1 MKSKENKAVLS
12 ESLLNKIV
20 DNFFKALQK
29 GVSDNY
35 IAAANKAGMHP
46 DAIKVMKQMEDQYG
60 DLMTQIRKKH
70 NL

>member
-1 MKSKENKAVLS
+1 MKLKENKVVLS
-12 ESLLNKIV
+12 EGLLNKIV

-35 IAAANKAGMHP
+35 IAAADKAGMP
-46 DAIKVMKQMEDQYG
+46 PAAIKVMKQMEDQYG
-60 DLMTQIRKKH
+60 DLMIQIRKKH

>member
-1 MKSKENKAVLS
+1 MKLKENKPVLS
-12 ESLLNKIV
+12 EGLLNKIV

-35 IAAANKAGMHP
+35 IAAADKAGMHP

-60 DLMTQIRKKH
+60 DLMIQIRKKH

>member
-1 MKSKENKAVLS
+1 MKLKENKAVLS
-12 ESLLNKIV
+12 EGLLNKIV

-35 IAAANKAGMHP
+35 IAAADKAGMP
-46 DAIKVMKQMEDQYG
+46 PAAIKVMKQMEDQYG
-60 DLMTQIRKKH
+60 DLMIQIRKKH

>member
-1 MKSKENKAVLS
+1 MKLKENKTVLS
-12 ESLLNKIV
+12 EGLLNKIV

-35 IAAANKAGMHP
+35 IAAADKAGMP
-46 DAIKVMKQMEDQYG
+46 PAAIKVMKQMEDQYG
-60 DLMTQIRKKH
+60 DLMIQIRKKH

>member
-1 MKSKENKAVLS
+1 MKLKENKAVLS
-12 ESLLNKIV
+12 EGLLNKIV

-29 GVSDNY
+29 GVSDSY
-35 IAAANKAGMHP
+35 IAAADKAGMHP

-60 DLMTQIRKKH
+60 DLMIQIRKKH

>member
-1 MKSKENKAVLS
+1 MKLKENKAVLS
-12 ESLLNKIV
+12 EGLLNKIV

-35 IAAANKAGMHP
+35 IAAADKAGMHP

-60 DLMTQIRKKH
+60 DLMIQIRKKH

>member
-1 MKSKENKAVLS
+1 MKLKENKAVLS
-12 ESLLNKIV
+12 EGLLNKIV

-29 GVSDNY
+29 GVSDSY
-35 IAAANKAGMHP
+35 IAAADKAGMHP

>member
-1 MKSKENKAVLS
+1 MKLKENKTVLS
-12 ESLLNKIV
+12 EGLLNKIV

-35 IAAANKAGMHP
+35 IAAADKAGMHP

-60 DLMTQIRKKH
+60 DLMIQIRKKH